1 MTKALKRG
9 SNGVCV
15 LWSVTELSQKT
26 ISQSAARTA
35 VGGGERYVFLEDDD
49 LNTEEELPI
58 NAISQLRK
66 ETQTNNLRAT

>member
-1 MTKALKRG
+1 MTKVLKRG

-35 VGGGERYVFLEDDD
+35 GERYVFLEDDD
-49 LNTEEELPI
+49 LDTEEELPI
-58 NAISQLRK
+58 NAISQLTK